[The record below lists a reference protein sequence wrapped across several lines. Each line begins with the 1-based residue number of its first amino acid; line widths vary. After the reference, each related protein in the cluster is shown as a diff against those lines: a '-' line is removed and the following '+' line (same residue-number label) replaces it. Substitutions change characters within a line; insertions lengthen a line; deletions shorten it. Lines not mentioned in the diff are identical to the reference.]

1 MTSLREPK
9 APRVPKEPIVHKD
22 KLGRVINVGDFVAY
36 PTRNSL
42 EFGKVMKLNNKMVGV
57 VPAVSK
63 YKIYGNTNKYP
74 IDMVRLDPQDMTWYI
89 LKHSGG

>member
-1 MTSLREPK
+1 MAEVK
-9 APRVPKEPIVHKD
+9 AKKEPIVHKD
-22 KLGRVINVGDFVAY
+22 KLGRVISVGDFVAY
-36 PTRNSL
+36 PIRNSL

-74 IDMVRLDPQDMTWYI
+74 ADLVRLEAQDMTWYI
-89 LKHSGG
+89 IKNSGE